1 MSAETP
7 YRALLYLYPSS
18 FRAEY
23 GDEMTA
29 VFARRR
35 RSAKG
40 ALAKLALTLGALL
53 EVPFNA
59 FAVHWDLLRQ
69 DLGYAARTLLRAP
82 GFALTALLLLAL
94 GVGANT
100 AAYSVTDFVLL
111 RPLPFPDADRL
122 VNLWVRLPGYNRV
135 EASPANYRDWK
146 RLATLFE
153 SLGAYHPA
161 SVNLVGQ
168 GDPLRLEG
176 VAVTAELLPT
186 LGVSPIM
193 GRLFTADDDLED
205 APGTL
210 LLSHRLWQTAFG
222 GDATVLGRP
231 VRLDDQPYT
240 VIGVMGPEFQYPNRD
255 NDFWMAARLAE
266 ANYADRSDAWMLVI
280 GRLKPG
286 VALERVRAEMDVVA
300 AQLRQQYPKENEQAE
315 ITVNRM
321 RDELSSQSLLLLFA
335 LCGAALCVLLIACA
349 NLASLLLAR
358 GLARRQELA
367 VRAAMGAGRERLLRQ
382 LATEGLLL
390 AVLGGVL
397 GVGVAAA
404 SVPLLSRLVPA
415 ILPVAATPSIDLR
428 VLAFA
433 LVLTA
438 LTGLAFSLAPALRAS
453 GQTDLHGL
461 REGER
466 SGGGQKERLRS
477 TLVVAEIVASI
488 VLLVS
493 AGLLLRAL
501 WTLRATDPGFRSDGV
516 LTARTALPLPKYG
529 GVTARTAFYTRVL
542 SEVRVLPGVSAAA
555 YITGLPM
562 VMRGG
567 IWGVTVPGEPEGPR
581 TDSQNASLRYVTP
594 GYFAT
599 LGIPIRQG
607 RDVNEGDIAQRPYVA
622 VVSESF
628 VRRYWPGQDP
638 LGRRFKFALNDR
650 EVVGVAADIRVR
662 GFEQKSE
669 PQVYLPAGQV
679 ADNSIIGY
687 IPKDL
692 IVRSSIE
699 PSALVPAIRDV
710 VRRADPELPI
720 SDVRTM
726 GDVVDTQTASRA
738 VQSRVIG
745 AFALVAA
752 ILAAVGIH
760 GMLALAVAQRSRE
773 FGVRIAL
780 GAEPRDILRM
790 VLRQSVRL
798 AVAGVVPGIALAY
811 AAARALEGLLAGV
824 KPADPA
830 TFLAV
835 LTLSLVMTVAGSL
848 VPTLRAVRLDPV
860 QAIRSE

>member
-1 MSAETP
+1 
-7 YRALLYLYPSS
+7 
-18 FRAEY
+18 
-23 GDEMTA
+23 
-29 VFARRR
+29 
-35 RSAKG
+35 
-40 ALAKLALTLGALL
+40 
-53 EVPFNA
+53 
-59 FAVHWDLLRQ
+59 
-69 DLGYAARTLLRAP
+69 
-82 GFALTALLLLAL
+82 
-94 GVGANT
+94 
-100 AAYSVTDFVLL
+100 
-111 RPLPFPDADRL
+111 
-122 VNLWVRLPGYNRV
+122 
-135 EASPANYRDWK
+135 
-146 RLATLFE
+146 
-153 SLGAYHPA
+153 
-161 SVNLVGQ
+161 
-168 GDPLRLEG
+168 
-176 VAVTAELLPT
+176 
-186 LGVSPIM
+186 
-193 GRLFTADDDLED
+193 
-205 APGTL
+205 
-210 LLSHRLWQTAFG
+210 
-222 GDATVLGRP
+222 
-231 VRLDDQPYT
+231 
-240 VIGVMGPEFQYPNRD
+240 
-255 NDFWMAARLAE
+255 
-266 ANYADRSDAWMLVI
+266 
-280 GRLKPG
+280 
-286 VALERVRAEMDVVA
+286 
-300 AQLRQQYPKENEQAE
+300 
-315 ITVNRM
+315 
-321 RDELSSQSLLLLFA
+321 
-335 LCGAALCVLLIACA
+335 
-349 NLASLLLAR
+349 
-358 GLARRQELA
+358 
-367 VRAAMGAGRERLLRQ
+367 
-382 LATEGLLL
+382 
-390 AVLGGVL
+390 
-397 GVGVAAA
+397 
-404 SVPLLSRLVPA
+404 
-415 ILPVAATPSIDLR
+415 
-428 VLAFA
+428 
-433 LVLTA
+433 
-438 LTGLAFSLAPALRAS
+438 
-453 GQTDLHGL
+453 
-461 REGER
+461 
-466 SGGGQKERLRS
+466 
-477 TLVVAEIVASI
+477 
-488 VLLVS
+488 
-493 AGLLLRAL
+493 
-501 WTLRATDPGFRSDGV
+501 
-516 LTARTALPLPKYG
+516 
-529 GVTARTAFYTRVL
+529 
-542 SEVRVLPGVSAAA
+542 VLPGVSAAA